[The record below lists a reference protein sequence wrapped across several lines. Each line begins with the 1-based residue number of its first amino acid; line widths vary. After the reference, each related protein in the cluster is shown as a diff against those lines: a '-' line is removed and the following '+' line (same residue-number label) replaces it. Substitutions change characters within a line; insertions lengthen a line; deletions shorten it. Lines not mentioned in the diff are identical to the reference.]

1 MTDEKNNRTIEAD
14 IVIWGATGFVGRLV
28 ADYLWRAYGKTGRVR
43 LALGGR
49 RQPELQAVHRDL
61 NADER
66 LRLFVGDA
74 LDTGFLDG
82 MTRKAR
88 LVISTVGPYA
98 RYGFPLVAACAKNGC
113 DYCDLAG
120 EPQWIHRI
128 IRAHQKEAEA
138 SGARIVNACGF
149 DSIPSDMGVYFL
161 QKQARQRLGHSLS
174 RVKMLVRA
182 IRGGASGGTVASILN
197 LVEESRRY
205 PEVNRILKN
214 PYSLAPGG
222 MQTGVRQ
229 PGVSRP
235 QFDPDADSWV
245 APFVMAAVN
254 TRIVHRSNALA
265 DYYYGSNFKYHE
277 AVLTGKGV
285 KGRLRAV
292 RFSVLTGGF
301 FAAAA
306 FAPARKLMQKL
317 ILPEPGQGPSPEK
330 QEKGFYKLDFIG
342 KDDAGNRMQAT
353 VEGDQDPGY
362 GSTRKMLAESA
373 VCLLND
379 IPEHETGGGFW
390 TPSTAMGEKLI
401 QRLVSNAGL
410 SFKIQES

>member
-1 MTDEKNNRTIEAD
+1 MTDEKNNRIIEAD
-14 IVIWGATGFVGRLV
+14 IVIWGATGFVGRLA
-28 ADYLWRAYGKTGRVR
+28 ADYLWQVYGKTDRVR

-49 RQPELQAVHRDL
+49 RHSELKALHRDL
-61 NADER
+61 KADER
-66 LRLFVGDA
+66 LQVIVGDA
-74 LDTGFLDG
+74 LDTDFLDG

-98 RYGFPLVAACAKNGC
+98 RYGSPLVAACAENGC

-120 EPQWIHRI
+120 EPQWIHRM
-128 IRAHQKEAEA
+128 IRAHQKDAEA

-161 QKQARQRLGHSLS
+161 QKQARQRLGRSLS

-182 IRGGASGGTVASILN
+182 MRGGASGGTVASIIN
-197 LVEESRRY
+197 LVEESRRN
-205 PEVNRILKN
+205 PEVTRILKN
-214 PYSLAPGG
+214 PYSLAPAG

-235 QFDPDADSWV
+235 QFDADAESWV

-265 DYYYGSNFKYHE
+265 DYYYGSDFKYHE
-277 AVLTGKGV
+277 AVLTGKGF
-285 KGRLRAV
+285 KGRLRAI
-292 RFSVLTGGF
+292 RFSVLTGVF

-317 ILPEPGQGPSPEK
+317 ILPKPGQGPSRQK
-330 QEKGFYKLDFIG
+330 QEKGFYKLAFIG
-342 KDDAGNRMQAT
+342 KDNSGNRMHAR
-353 VEGDQDPGY
+353 VEGDRDPGY
-362 GSTRKMLAESA
+362 GSTKKMLAESA
-373 VCLLND
+373 VCLLHD
-379 IPEHETGGGFW
+379 IPEQETGGGFW
-390 TPSTAMGEKLI
+390 TPSTAMGEKLLE
-401 QRLVSNAGL
+401 RLVTNAGL
-410 SFKIQES
+410 SFKILES